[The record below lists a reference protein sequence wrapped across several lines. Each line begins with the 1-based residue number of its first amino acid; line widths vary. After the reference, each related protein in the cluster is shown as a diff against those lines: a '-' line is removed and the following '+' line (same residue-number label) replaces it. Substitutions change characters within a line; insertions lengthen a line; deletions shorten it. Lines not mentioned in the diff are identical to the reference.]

1 MSRIRQPWVSAV
13 VRPARL
19 AMPPPDEHHGPMI
32 RATARSAAT
41 PDRLWSLASD
51 VERWG
56 DRLPT
61 VDSVRP
67 LGTGPIGVGSRFE
80 VRQPGLPK
88 AVWEVAD
95 WQQPARSFTW
105 VSMSPMIRSTAEHTV
120 LEDGAGSRLDL
131 SLEWTGPLARLLE
144 LLIGRKA
151 RGMVETEA
159 ATFARLAEE
168 D

>member
-1 MSRIRQPWVSAV
+1 
-13 VRPARL
+13 
-19 AMPPPDEHHGPMI
+19 MI
-32 RATARSAAT
+32 RASARSAAT
-41 PDRLWSLASD
+41 PDRLWAIVSE

-61 VDSVRP
+61 VDLVRP
-67 LGTGPIGVGSRFE
+67 LGSEPAGVGSKFE

-88 AVWEVAD
+88 AVWEISD
-95 WQQPARSFTW
+95 WQQGRSFTW
-105 VSMSPMIRSTAEHTV
+105 VSTSPGIRSTAVHTV
-120 LEDGAGSRLDL
+120 REDGDGSRLDL
-131 SLEWTGPLARLLE
+131 SLEWTGPLARVLE

-159 ATFARLAEE
+159 ETFTRFAEQ